1 MLSIMQKTVVI
12 RKLHHRIWCWLC
24 SRMMSFYRAF
34 SSIGRSSIDN
44 FRRMIRSD
52 LKKLPTQNPPP
63 ARVGPSTMLV
73 KALNDAS
80 KSQRKLGDAFIALDT
95 LIASLFGIDS
105 QLQRALKGCGATYEE
120 VKKVLK
126 NLRGG
131 RKVDSQRASNRRFKL
146 SQSILKT

>member
-1 MLSIMQKTVVI
+1 
-12 RKLHHRIWCWLC
+12 
-24 SRMMSFYRAF
+24 MMTQ
-34 SSIGRSSIDN
+34 
-44 FRRMIRSD
+44 
-52 LKKLPTQNPPP
+52 KKLPTQNPPP

-73 KALNDAS
+73 KALNNAS

-105 QLQRALKGCGATYEE
+105 QLQRALKGCGTTVEE

-131 RKVDSQRASNRRFKL
+131 RKVDSRNIESTFQAL
-146 SQSILKT
+146 SKYSQDLTADAAY